1 MKTTTD
7 RCGKNRA
14 LLLVVFALFWCVD
27 LGRADE
33 DRVDAIKLDWAYY
46 NPVSLVLKEKGLLEE
61 EFKKDGIKIEWAQSL
76 GSNKALW
83 ARQRISG
90 SRAGESGHP
99 TRKSARLSGRP
110 SPGFKS

>member
-1 MKTTTD
+1 ML
-7 RCGKNRA
+7 RCRNKRA
-14 LLLVVFALFWCVD
+14 LLVVVFALF
-27 LGRADE
+27 LAIGRGAAE
-33 DRVDAIKLDWAYY
+33 DRVETIKLDWAYY
-46 NPVSLVLKEKGLLEE
+46 NPLSLVLREKGLLEE